1 MLNNEN
7 IQVSS
12 GHKLNWSLQNWIFD
26 ICTILNY
33 NSPSI
38 FSNSFRVMYKMNKD
52 QSFFIKGFNEKIR
65 KINNKAITDLD
76 TYFTNFSM
84 GYTHNLDKLTSGAV

>member
-1 MLNNEN
+1 
-7 IQVSS
+7 
-12 GHKLNWSLQNWIFD
+12 
-26 ICTILNY
+26 
-33 NSPSI
+33 
-38 FSNSFRVMYKMNKD
+38 MYKMNKD